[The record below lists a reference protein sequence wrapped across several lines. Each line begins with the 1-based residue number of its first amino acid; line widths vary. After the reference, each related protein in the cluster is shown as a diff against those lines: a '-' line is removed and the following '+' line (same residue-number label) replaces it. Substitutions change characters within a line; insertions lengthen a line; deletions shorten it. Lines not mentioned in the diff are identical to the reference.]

1 MSARQSSGYQEAG
14 QRVQD
19 ARRLQ
24 LEEMIARTA
33 LGDRAAFDA
42 LYEATSAKLHA
53 VCISVLKDRP
63 EAEET
68 LQEVYI
74 KIWQSA
80 GRYASN
86 GLSPMTW
93 LITIARNRAIDRL
106 RARKARPATAPA
118 EAASD
123 VASAEPGPEAATIR
137 AQERRLLDECLAQLA
152 DQQAGAVR
160 AVYLEG
166 ATYADLAE
174 REGMPINTV
183 RSWLRRSLLRLKD
196 CVSQ

>member
-1 MSARQSSGYQEAG
+1 M
-14 QRVQD
+14 QD
-19 ARRLQ
+19 ARRLE
-24 LEEMIARTA
+24 LEDMIAQTA
-33 LGDRAAFDA
+33 LGDRASFEA
-42 LYEATSAKLHA
+42 LYDATSAKLHA
-53 VCISVLKDRP
+53 VCLSVLKDRP

-74 KIWQSA
+74 KIWQNA
-80 GRYASN
+80 TRYASN

-106 RARKARPATAPA
+106 RARNSRPATAPTD
-118 EAASD
+118 AAATLPSG
-123 VASAEPGPEAATIR
+123 EPGPEAAAIR
-137 AQERRLLDECLAQLA
+137 AQEWRMLDECLSQLA

-166 ATYADLAE
+166 VTYADLAE
-174 REGMPINTV
+174 REGKPVNTV

>member
-1 MSARQSSGYQEAG
+1 M
-14 QRVQD
+14 QD
-19 ARRLQ
+19 ARRLE
-24 LEEMIARTA
+24 LEEMIARIA
-33 LGDRAAFDA
+33 LGDRDSFEA
-42 LYEATSAKLHA
+42 LYDATSAKLHA
-53 VCISVLKDRP
+53 VCLSVLKDRP

-74 KIWQSA
+74 KIWQNA
-80 GRYASN
+80 TRYASN

-106 RARKARPATAPA
+106 RARSSRPATAPTD
-118 EAASD
+118 AAAVLPSG
-123 VASAEPGPEAATIR
+123 EPSPEAATIR
-137 AQERRLLDECLAQLA
+137 AQEWEMLDECLAQLA

-166 ATYADLAE
+166 VTYADLAE
-174 REGMPINTV
+174 REGKPVNTV

-196 CVSQ
+196 CVTR

>member
-1 MSARQSSGYQEAG
+1 MT
-14 QRVQD
+14 D
-19 ARRLQ
+19 ARRTELEQ
-24 LEEMIARTA
+24 LISRVA
-33 LGDRAAFDA
+33 LGDRRAFDA
-42 LYEATSAKLHA
+42 LYDATSAKLHA
-53 VCISVLKDRP
+53 VCLSILRDRP

-74 KIWQSA
+74 RVWQGA
-80 GRYASN
+80 ARYAAN

-106 RARKARPATAPA
+106 RSRSARPATAP
-118 EAASD
+118 EDAAAGI
-123 VASAEPGPEAATIR
+123 ASPDPTPESAAIL
-137 AQERRLLDECLAQLA
+137 AQERRMLHECLAQLA
-152 DQQAGAVR
+152 DAQAGAVR

-166 ATYADLAE
+166 VTYADLAQ

>member
-1 MSARQSSGYQEAG
+1 
-14 QRVQD
+14 VQD

-24 LEEMIARTA
+24 LENMIARTA
-33 LGDRAAFDA
+33 MGDRQAFES
-42 LYEATSAKLHA
+42 LYDATSAKLHA
-53 VCISVLKDRP
+53 VCLSVLKDRP

-74 KIWQSA
+74 KVWQSA
-80 GRYASN
+80 ARYASN

-106 RARKARPATAPA
+106 RARSSRPATAPTD
-118 EAASD
+118 AAAT
-123 VASAEPGPEAATIR
+123 VASTEPGPESATIR

-152 DQQAGAVR
+152 EQQAGAVR

-166 ATYADLAE
+166 VTYADLAE
-174 REGMPINTV
+174 REGKPINTV

>member
-1 MSARQSSGYQEAG
+1 MKDIP
-14 QRVQD
+14 VLTD
-19 ARRLQ
+19 ARRSE
-24 LEEMIARTA
+24 LENLIARTA
-33 LGDRAAFDA
+33 MGDRHAFDT
-42 LYEATSAKLHA
+42 LYDMTSAKLHA
-53 VCISVLKDRP
+53 VCLSVLKDRP

-74 KIWQSA
+74 RVWQSA
-80 GRYASN
+80 ARYASN

-93 LITIARNRAIDRL
+93 LITIARNRSIDKL
-106 RARKARPATAPA
+106 RARGSRPMTAPEDAA
-118 EAASD
+118 EL
-123 VASAEPGPEAATIR
+123 VVCSAPGPESAAIM
-137 AQERRLLDECLAQLA
+137 AQERRMLDDCMSSLAA
-152 DQQAGAVR
+152 PQANAVR

-166 ATYADLAE
+166 VTYADLAE

>member
-1 MSARQSSGYQEAG
+1 MTQARLTELEQLIS
-14 QRVQD
+14 RV
-19 ARRLQ
+19 A
-24 LEEMIARTA
+24 I
-33 LGDRAAFDA
+33 GDRTAFDA
-42 LYEATSAKLHA
+42 LYDATSAKLHA
-53 VCISVLKDRP
+53 VCLSVLKDRP

-74 KIWQSA
+74 RVWQSA
-80 GRYASN
+80 ARYASN

-106 RARKARPATAPA
+106 RSRSARPATAPEDA
-118 EAASD
+118 
-123 VASAEPGPEAATIR
+123 AATVPSSEPSPETATIL
-137 AQERRLLDECLAQLA
+137 AQERRMLHECLAQLGGP
-152 DQQAGAVR
+152 QAGAVR

-166 ATYADLAE
+166 VTYADLAA

-196 CVSQ
+196 CVTQ

>member
-1 MSARQSSGYQEAG
+1 MT
-14 QRVQD
+14 D
-19 ARRLQ
+19 ARRTE
-24 LEEMIARTA
+24 LESLIARVA
-33 LGDRAAFDA
+33 MGDREAFDK

-53 VCISVLKDRP
+53 VCLSVLRDRP

-74 KIWQSA
+74 RIWQNA
-80 GRYASN
+80 ARYASN

-93 LITIARNRAIDRL
+93 LITIARNRSIDRL
-106 RARKARPATAPA
+106 RARSSRPATAPA
-118 EAASD
+118 EAAVSLP
-123 VASAEPGPEAATIR
+123 SGEPGPETAAIR
-137 AQERRLLDECLAQLA
+137 AQERRMLDECLAQLA
-152 DQQAGAVR
+152 APQAHAVR
-160 AVYLEG
+160 SVYLEG
-166 ATYADLAE
+166 ITYADLAE

>member
-1 MSARQSSGYQEAG
+1 
-14 QRVQD
+14 
-19 ARRLQ
+19 
-24 LEEMIARTA
+24 MIARTA
-33 LGDRAAFDA
+33 LGDREAFEA
-42 LYEATSAKLHA
+42 LYDATSAKLHA
-53 VCISVLKDRP
+53 VCLSVLKDRP

-74 KIWQSA
+74 KVWQNA
-80 GRYASN
+80 ARYAAN

-106 RARKARPATAPA
+106 RARSSRPATAST
-118 EAASD
+118 EAAAT
-123 VASAEPGPEAATIR
+123 VASSEPGPETATIR

-152 DQQAGAVR
+152 EPQAGAVR

-166 ATYADLAE
+166 ITYADLAQ
-174 REGMPINTV
+174 REGKPINTV